1 MPFANKGALMLD
13 LDGRIVFAS
22 AYFCDLVGVE
32 HDRIAGM
39 SYCDFVFP
47 EEMEEAK
54 KQMETCKF
62 VVPPP
67 YFRKLRTSEGAP
79 VWTAIQC
86 SPMQTASGEIYAV
99 SATITAA
106 ERPGNGNAEKK

>member
-22 AYFCDLVGVE
+22 TYFCDLIGVK

-39 SYCDFVFP
+39 SFFDFVSP
-47 EEMEEAK
+47 EEMEKAK
-54 KQMETCKF
+54 KKMETCKF

-67 YFRKLRTSEGAP
+67 YFLKLRTSTGAP
-79 VWTAIQC
+79 VWTATQC
-86 SPMQTASGEIYAV
+86 SPMQTASGEIYAI

-106 ERPGNGNAEKK
+106 QQP